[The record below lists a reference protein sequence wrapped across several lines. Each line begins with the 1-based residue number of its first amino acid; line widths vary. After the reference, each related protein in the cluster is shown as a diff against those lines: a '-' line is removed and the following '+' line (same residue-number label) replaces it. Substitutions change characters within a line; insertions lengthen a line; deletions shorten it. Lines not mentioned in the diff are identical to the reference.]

1 MDIIDLTGT
10 DVVFGSEGVTTVGQ
24 CVSGSLKKTEVAK
37 VLKNN
42 NGGTRGK
49 IIYEIQYAGQAEV
62 VVDATTVN
70 PDIGDAITL
79 GGVSMFV
86 KDVEEK
92 WAEEDIKKLAVSAET
107 TQTMI
112 DGAAQQA
119 AAKPAIEPM
128 AQEAVNA

>member
-10 DVVFGSEGVTTVGQ
+10 NVVFGSSGLTTVGQ

-37 VLKNN
+37 ELKND

-49 IIYEIQYAGQAEV
+49 IIYDIKYAAQAEV
-62 VVDATTVN
+62 VVATGTTI

-79 GGVSMFV
+79 GGISMFV
-86 KDVEEK
+86 TDVEEK
-92 WAEEDIKKLAVSAET
+92 WAEEDVKKLALSGAT

-112 DGAAQQA
+112 DGAGQQA
-119 AAKPAIEPM
+119 AAKAPVDA
-128 AQEAVNA
+128 AQESANA

>member
-10 DVVFGSEGVTTVGQ
+10 NVVFGSEGVTTIGQ
-24 CVSGSLKKTEVAK
+24 CVSGSLKRTEVSK

-62 VVDATTVN
+62 VVASTTTMPEV
-70 PDIGDAITL
+70 GDAITL

-92 WAEEDIKKLAVSAET
+92 WAEEDVKKLAVNAET

-112 DGAAQQA
+112 DGASQQA
-119 AAKPAIEPM
+119 AAKPAVDPM